1 MNIVHRAAGG
11 QLSGRSDRRTGL
23 QRLNHSR
30 APFSGRGLIFNV
42 GVDAIEQT
50 FRAELGQLVVEI
62 FAGLAEKFIRGIA
75 ETKDGERGPVQLRR
89 FLREQELM
97 QCDRFF
103 RRLSFPL
110 GGRYNHQQFFRSNLF
125 EFIIACIHQLHVQLR
140 RQQIVTQRFG
150 DAAGVAGLRG
160 ATMKPLL
167 EARQIR
173 KQFSGVAV
181 LKGIDFTLCAGQV
194 HALMGGNGAGKSTLM
209 KIIAGVETPDSGELT
224 IGDRAFARLSPALAH
239 QLGIYLVPQEPMLFP
254 NLSVRE
260 NILFRL
266 PKRADTAARLQE
278 KLQQLN
284 CQINL
289 DASASTL
296 EVADQQM
303 VEILRGL
310 MREARI
316 LILDE
321 PTASLTPGET
331 ERLFSQIRALQA
343 LDVGI
348 VFISHKLPEIRQL
361 ASHISVMRDGAV
373 VLSGETATYRD
384 EQLIS
389 AMTPASRDH
398 TLSDTQKLWLA
409 LPGNRRTQAQDFPV
423 LRVEDLT
430 GEGFIDLNLEIRAGE
445 IVGLAGLVGSGRTEF
460 AETLYGLRP
469 PRAGRIWLENRE
481 ISNDSTRARLAS
493 GLVYLPED
501 RQVSGLF
508 LDAPVRWNTVM
519 FNQPSWWQQGKREA
533 AVVERYHRA
542 LGIKLADGDQPVR
555 TLSGGN
561 QQKVLL
567 ARCLEANPLLLI
579 VDEPTRGVDVSARA
593 DIYQLLKSVAAQNVA
608 VLMISSDLDEFIG
621 LADRVLVMHQG
632 RYSGELARQAV
643 TVDRM
648 MTLAF
653 GGQA

>member
-1 MNIVHRAAGG
+1 
-11 QLSGRSDRRTGL
+11 
-23 QRLNHSR
+23 
-30 APFSGRGLIFNV
+30 
-42 GVDAIEQT
+42 
-50 FRAELGQLVVEI
+50 
-62 FAGLAEKFIRGIA
+62 
-75 ETKDGERGPVQLRR
+75 
-89 FLREQELM
+89 
-97 QCDRFF
+97 
-103 RRLSFPL
+103 
-110 GGRYNHQQFFRSNLF
+110 
-125 EFIIACIHQLHVQLR
+125 
-140 RQQIVTQRFG
+140 
-150 DAAGVAGLRG
+150 
-160 ATMKPLL
+160 MKPLL

-266 PKRADTAARLQE
+266 PKRADTTARLQE

-361 ASHISVMRDGAV
+361 ASHIPAIVATLGTLGLYRGVMLLWTGGKWIEGLPDSLKS
-373 VLSGETATYRD
+373 LSE
-384 EQLIS
+384 
-389 AMTPASRDH
+389 PAFIGVSP
-398 TLSDTQKLWLA
+398 LGWLVLA
-409 LPGNRRTQAQDFPV
+409 LLLAGGWLLSRTAFGRDFYAVGDNLAAARQLGVAVNRTRMLAFTLNGMLAACAGIVFAAQIGFVPNQTGSGLEMKAIAACVLGGISLLGGTGTLLGAFLGAFFLTQIDTVLVLFRLPAWWNDF
-423 LRVEDLT
+423 
-430 GEGFIDLNLEIRAGE
+430 I
-445 IVGLAGLVGSGRTEF
+445 AGLVLLGVLVLDGR
-460 AETLYGLRP
+460 LRQ
-469 PRAGRIWLENRE
+469 AL
-481 ISNDSTRARLAS
+481 ARH
-493 GLVYLPED
+493 
-501 RQVSGLF
+501 Q
-508 LDAPVRWNTVM
+508 
-519 FNQPSWWQQGKREA
+519 
-533 AVVERYHRA
+533 RA
-542 LGIKLADGDQPVR
+542 LKYSRFQPGNK
-555 TLSGGN
+555 GGK
-561 QQKVLL
+561 QV
-567 ARCLEANPLLLI
+567 ARFPE
-579 VDEPTRGVDVSARA
+579 R
-593 DIYQLLKSVAAQNVA
+593 KSKEVA
-608 VLMISSDLDEFIG
+608 
-621 LADRVLVMHQG
+621 
-632 RYSGELARQAV
+632 
-643 TVDRM
+643 
-648 MTLAF
+648 
-653 GGQA
+653 

>member
-1 MNIVHRAAGG
+1 MFN
-11 QLSGRSDRRTGL
+11 SGAVMT
-23 QRLNHSR
+23 
-30 APFSGRGLIFNV
+30 PLI
-42 GVDAIEQT
+42 
-50 FRAELGQLVVEI
+50 
-62 FAGLAEKFIRGIA
+62 
-75 ETKDGERGPVQLRR
+75 
-89 FLREQELM
+89 
-97 QCDRFF
+97 
-103 RRLSFPL
+103 
-110 GGRYNHQQFFRSNLF
+110 
-125 EFIIACIHQLHVQLR
+125 
-140 RQQIVTQRFG
+140 
-150 DAAGVAGLRG
+150 
-160 ATMKPLL
+160 
-167 EARQIR
+167 EARDIS
-173 KQFSGVAV
+173 KQFSGVPV
-181 LKGIDFTLCAGQV
+181 LKGIDFTLLAGQV

-209 KIIAGVETPDSGELT
+209 KIIAGVESADSGELYVNGT
-224 IGDRAFARLSPALAH
+224 PFARLSPGQAH

-254 NLSVRE
+254 NLTVRE
-260 NILFRL
+260 NILFRQ
-266 PKRADTAARLQE
+266 PRAKETGQRLTD
-278 KLQQLN
+278 KLRQLQ
-284 CQINL
+284 CQLNL
-289 DASASTL
+289 DAAASTL

-331 ERLFSQIRALQA
+331 ERLFRQIRALQA
-343 LDVGI
+343 LGVGI
-348 VFISHKLPEIRQL
+348 VFISHKLPEIRQI
-361 ASHISVMRDGAV
+361 ASHISVMRDGAM
-373 VLSGETATYRD
+373 VLSGETAAFD
-384 EQLIS
+384 DGQLIS
-389 AMTPASRDH
+389 AMTPANREH
-398 TLSDTQKLWLA
+398 ALSDAQKLWLA
-409 LPGNRRTQAQDFPV
+409 LPGNRRTQPQDFPV
-423 LRVEDLT
+423 LRVEALT
-430 GEGFIDLNLEIRAGE
+430 GEGFIDLQLEIYAGE

-469 PRAGRIWLENRE
+469 VRAGRVWLENRD
-481 ISNDSTRARLAS
+481 ISRDSTRARLAG

-501 RQVSGLF
+501 RQASGLF

-519 FNQPSWWQQGKREA
+519 FNQPSLWQQDKREA

-542 LGIKLADGDQPVR
+542 LGIKLNHGEQPVR

-608 VLMISSDLDEFIG
+608 VLMISSDLDEFVG

-632 RYSGELARQAV
+632 RQSGELAKQAV
-643 TVDRM
+643 SVERM

>member
-1 MNIVHRAAGG
+1 M
-11 QLSGRSDRRTGL
+11 T
-23 QRLNHSR
+23 
-30 APFSGRGLIFNV
+30 PLI
-42 GVDAIEQT
+42 
-50 FRAELGQLVVEI
+50 
-62 FAGLAEKFIRGIA
+62 
-75 ETKDGERGPVQLRR
+75 
-89 FLREQELM
+89 
-97 QCDRFF
+97 
-103 RRLSFPL
+103 
-110 GGRYNHQQFFRSNLF
+110 
-125 EFIIACIHQLHVQLR
+125 
-140 RQQIVTQRFG
+140 
-150 DAAGVAGLRG
+150 
-160 ATMKPLL
+160 
-167 EARQIR
+167 EARNIS

-181 LKGIDFTLCAGQV
+181 LKAIDFTLLSGQV

-209 KIIAGVETPDSGELT
+209 KIIAGVETPDRGELC
-224 IGDRAFARLSPALAH
+224 IRGQGFARLTPGQAH

-266 PKRADTAARLQE
+266 PRSAQHEARLAE

-284 CQINL
+284 CQLNL
-289 DASASTL
+289 QAAASTL

-310 MREARI
+310 MRDATI

-331 ERLFSQIRALQA
+331 ERLFTQIRALQA
-343 LDVGI
+343 LGVGI

-361 ASHISVMRDGAV
+361 ASHVSVMRDGAV
-373 VLSGETATYRD
+373 VLSGETAQFD
-384 EQLIS
+384 DASLIA
-389 AMTPASRDH
+389 AMTPLSRDR

-409 LPGNRRTQAQDFPV
+409 LPGNRRTQPQDFPV

-430 GEGFIDLNLEIRAGE
+430 GEGFIDLNLEIHAGE

-469 PRAGRIWLENRE
+469 VRGGRVWLENQE
-481 ISNDSTRARLAS
+481 ITGHSTQARLAR

-508 LDAPVRWNTVM
+508 LDAPVRWNTVTL
-519 FNQPSWWQQGKREA
+519 NEPSRWQQRKRES

-542 LGIKLADGDQPVR
+542 LGIRLNHADQIVR

-608 VLMISSDLDEFIG
+608 VLMISSDLDEFPG
-621 LADRVLVMHQG
+621 LADRVIVMHQG
-632 RYSGELARQAV
+632 MRSGELPGQALS
-643 TVDRM
+643 VDRM
-648 MTLAF
+648 MALAF
-653 GGQA
+653 GGGRP

>member
-1 MNIVHRAAGG
+1 M
-11 QLSGRSDRRTGL
+11 T
-23 QRLNHSR
+23 
-30 APFSGRGLIFNV
+30 
-42 GVDAIEQT
+42 
-50 FRAELGQLVVEI
+50 
-62 FAGLAEKFIRGIA
+62 
-75 ETKDGERGPVQLRR
+75 
-89 FLREQELM
+89 
-97 QCDRFF
+97 
-103 RRLSFPL
+103 
-110 GGRYNHQQFFRSNLF
+110 
-125 EFIIACIHQLHVQLR
+125 
-140 RQQIVTQRFG
+140 
-150 DAAGVAGLRG
+150 
-160 ATMKPLL
+160 PLL
-167 EARQIR
+167 KARDIC
-173 KQFSGVAV
+173 KQFSGVPV
-181 LKGIDFTLCAGQV
+181 LKGIDFTLLAGQV

-209 KIIAGVETPDSGELT
+209 KIIAGVETPDSGELCV
-224 IGDRAFARLSPALAH
+224 GEQSYARLSPVQAH
-239 QLGIYLVPQEPMLFP
+239 SLGIYLVPQEPLLFP
-254 NLSVRE
+254 NLTVRE

-266 PKRADTAARLQE
+266 PRERDLEKRLAD
-278 KLQQLN
+278 KLQQLQ
-284 CQINL
+284 CQLNL
-289 DASASTL
+289 DATASTL

-310 MREARI
+310 MRNARI

-331 ERLFSQIRALQA
+331 ERLFRQIRALQD
-343 LDVGI
+343 LGVGI
-348 VFISHKLPEIRQL
+348 VFISHKLPEIRML
-361 ASHISVMRDGAV
+361 SSHVSVMRDGAV
-373 VLSGETATYRD
+373 VLSGETAQFD
-384 EQLIS
+384 DNALIA
-389 AMTPASRDH
+389 AMTPVSREKG
-398 TLSDTQKLWLA
+398 LSDAQKLWLA
-409 LPGNRRTQAQDFPV
+409 LPGNRRTQPQDFPV
-423 LRVEDLT
+423 LRVDDLT
-430 GEGFIDLNLEIRAGE
+430 GEGFIDLSLEIYAGE

>member
-1 MNIVHRAAGG
+1 
-11 QLSGRSDRRTGL
+11 
-23 QRLNHSR
+23 
-30 APFSGRGLIFNV
+30 
-42 GVDAIEQT
+42 
-50 FRAELGQLVVEI
+50 
-62 FAGLAEKFIRGIA
+62 
-75 ETKDGERGPVQLRR
+75 
-89 FLREQELM
+89 
-97 QCDRFF
+97 
-103 RRLSFPL
+103 
-110 GGRYNHQQFFRSNLF
+110 
-125 EFIIACIHQLHVQLR
+125 
-140 RQQIVTQRFG
+140 
-150 DAAGVAGLRG
+150 
-160 ATMKPLL
+160 MKPLL
-167 EARQIR
+167 EARQIC

-181 LKGIDFTLCAGQV
+181 LKGIDFTLGAGQV

-266 PKRADTAARLQE
+266 PKRADTAARLQD

-409 LPGNRRTQAQDFPV
+409 LPGN
-423 LRVEDLT
+423 
-430 GEGFIDLNLEIRAGE
+430 
-445 IVGLAGLVGSGRTEF
+445 
-460 AETLYGLRP
+460 LYGLRP

-519 FNQPSWWQQGKREA
+519 FNQPSWWQRGKREA

>member
-1 MNIVHRAAGG
+1 
-11 QLSGRSDRRTGL
+11 
-23 QRLNHSR
+23 
-30 APFSGRGLIFNV
+30 
-42 GVDAIEQT
+42 
-50 FRAELGQLVVEI
+50 
-62 FAGLAEKFIRGIA
+62 
-75 ETKDGERGPVQLRR
+75 
-89 FLREQELM
+89 
-97 QCDRFF
+97 
-103 RRLSFPL
+103 
-110 GGRYNHQQFFRSNLF
+110 
-125 EFIIACIHQLHVQLR
+125 
-140 RQQIVTQRFG
+140 
-150 DAAGVAGLRG
+150 
-160 ATMKPLL
+160 MKPLL

-423 LRVEDLT
+423 LRVEELT

-567 ARCLEANPLLLI
+567 ARGLEANPLLLI